1 MRRIP
6 NIIVILSIVLPMLAS
21 CRAISRF
28 LNNDDIVAEVDGVM
42 LLRSDLD
49 EVMPDGLS
57 AEDSTRLAVQYINT
71 WATDI
76 VFQKIAEQQLS
87 KAEKD
92 VTKELEDYRKS
103 LLKYRYEQLYINE
116 RLDTAVTDELVD
128 EYYNAHADKFVLQRP
143 VMKAR
148 FLSIYADSP
157 GLEPIR
163 KRMSSSDVED
173 LVEADSL
180 AYSSAMKFTTWN
192 DEWIDVSEL
201 SMEFGMDYQT
211 FLEQVRGNWVEK
223 KDTTG
228 LVRLA
233 YISEMKRT
241 GEMAPIEYSAP
252 SIKDMIVSA
261 RKQELVN
268 GLEQDLLNDA
278 RENGKFKIY
287 R

>member
-6 NIIVILSIVLPMLAS
+6 KILVIMSIVLPMLAS

-28 LNNDDIVAEVDGVM
+28 FNNDDIVAEVDGVM

-49 EVMPDGLS
+49 AVIPVGIS
-57 AEDSTRLAVQYINT
+57 PEDSTRLAVRYINT
-71 WATDI
+71 WATDL

-87 KAEKD
+87 KSEKD

-116 RLDTAVTDELVD
+116 RLDTAVSEDLIND
-128 EYYNAHADKFVLQRP
+128 YYNSHSEKFILSRP

-148 FLSIYADSP
+148 FLSIYSDSP

-192 DEWIDVSEL
+192 DEWIDISEL
-201 SMEFGMDYQT
+201 SMEFGVDYQT
-211 FLEQVRGNWVEK
+211 LLEQIRGNWVER

-228 LVRLA
+228 LVKIA
-233 YISEMKRT
+233 YISAMKRK

-252 SIKDMIVSA
+252 GIKDMIVSA
-261 RKQELVN
+261 RKQALVT
-268 GLEQDLLNDA
+268 GLERDLLNDA

>member
-6 NIIVILSIVLPMLAS
+6 KILVIMSIVLPMLAS

-49 EVMPDGLS
+49 AVIPVGIS
-57 AEDSTRLAVQYINT
+57 PEDSTRLAVQYINT
-71 WATDI
+71 WATDL

-87 KAEKD
+87 KSEKD

-103 LLKYRYEQLYINE
+103 LLRYRYEQLFINE
-116 RLDTAVTDELVD
+116 RLDTSVSEDLVND
-128 EYYNAHADKFVLQRP
+128 YYNAHSEKFILSRP

-148 FLSIYADSP
+148 FLSIYSDSP

-192 DEWIDVSEL
+192 DEWIDISEL
-201 SMEFGMDYQT
+201 SMEFGVYQT
-211 FLEQVRGNWVEK
+211 LLEQIRGNWVER

-228 LVRLA
+228 LVKIA
-233 YISEMKRT
+233 YISAMKRK

-252 SIKDMIVSA
+252 GIKDMIVSA
-261 RKQELVN
+261 RKQALVT
-268 GLEQDLLNDA
+268 GLERDLLNDA

>member
-1 MRRIP
+1 
-6 NIIVILSIVLPMLAS
+6 MLAS

-49 EVMPDGLS
+49 AVIPVGIS
-57 AEDSTRLAVQYINT
+57 PEDSTRLAVQYINT
-71 WATDI
+71 WATDL

-87 KAEKD
+87 KSEKD

-103 LLKYRYEQLYINE
+103 LLRYRYEQLFINE
-116 RLDTAVTDELVD
+116 RLDTSVSEDLVND
-128 EYYNAHADKFVLQRP
+128 YYNAHSEKFVLPRP

-148 FLSIYADSP
+148 FLSIYSDSP

-192 DEWIDVSEL
+192 DEWIDISEL
-201 SMEFGMDYQT
+201 SMEFGVDYQT
-211 FLEQVRGNWVEK
+211 LLEQIRGNWVER

-228 LVRLA
+228 LVKIA
-233 YISEMKRT
+233 YISAMKRK

-252 SIKDMIVSA
+252 GIKDMIVSA
-261 RKQELVN
+261 RKQALVT
-268 GLEQDLLNDA
+268 GLERDLLNDA

>member
-1 MRRIP
+1 MRRIT
-6 NIIVILSIVLPMLAS
+6 NIVVILSIVLPMLAS

-42 LLRSDLD
+42 LFKSELD
-49 EVMPDGLS
+49 AVVPKGLS
-57 AEDSTRLAVQYINT
+57 AEDSTRLADRYINI
-71 WATDI
+71 WATDQ

-87 KAEKD
+87 KSEKD
-92 VTKELEDYRKS
+92 VTAELEDYRKS

-116 RLDTAVTDELVD
+116 RLDTAVSDDLID
-128 EYYNAHADKFVLQRP
+128 EYYNAHAEKFVLQRP

-148 FLSIYADSP
+148 FLSIYGDSP
-157 GLEPIR
+157 RLEIIK
-163 KRMSSSDVED
+163 KRMSSSEVDD

-180 AYSSAMKFTTWN
+180 AYSSALKFTTWN
-192 DEWIDVSEL
+192 DEWIDISEL
-201 SMEFGMDYQT
+201 SMEFGVDYQT
-211 FLEQVRGNWVEK
+211 LLGQVRGNWIER

-228 LVRLA
+228 LVMVA

-252 SIKDMIVSA
+252 VIKDMIVSA
-261 RKQELVN
+261 RKQSLVT
-268 GLEQDLLNDA
+268 GLERDLLDDA

>member
-1 MRRIP
+1 MF
-6 NIIVILSIVLPMLAS
+6 AS

-28 LNNDDIVAEVDGVM
+28 LNNDDIVAEVEGVM

-163 KRMSSSDVED
+163 KRMSASDVED

-180 AYSSAMKFTTWN
+180 AFSSALKFTTWDN
-192 DEWIDVSEL
+192 RWIDMSTLAKEYATDYSNLQSKMDKGWVEVVDTLGYMKLSYVSEII
-201 SMEFGMDYQT
+201 QK
-211 FLEQVRGNWVEK
+211 GNV
-223 KDTTG
+223 
-228 LVRLA
+228 
-233 YISEMKRT
+233 
-241 GEMAPIEYSAP
+241 APIEFCAER
-252 SIKDMIVSA
+252 IKDLIISE
-261 RKQELVN
+261 RKQAMISS
-268 GLEQDLLNDA
+268 LEQDLLNDA
-278 RENGKFKIY
+278 LENRQFIIY

>member
-1 MRRIP
+1 MRRIA
-6 NIIVILSIVLPMLAS
+6 NILVILCVVLPMFMS

-28 LNNDDIVAEVDGVM
+28 LNDDDIVAEVDGTI
-42 LLRSDLD
+42 LFRSDLD
-49 EVMPDGLS
+49 AVIPDGIP

-71 WATDI
+71 WATDL

-87 KAEKD
+87 KSEKD
-92 VTKELEDYRKS
+92 VTRELEDYRKS

-116 RLDTAVTDELVD
+116 RLDTAVSDDMVD
-128 EYYNAHADKFVLQRP
+128 EYFNAHSDKFGLQRP
-143 VMKAR
+143 VLKAR
-148 FLSIYADSP
+148 FLSIYSDSP

-192 DEWIDVSEL
+192 DEWIDITVL
-201 SMEFGMDYQT
+201 SREFGVDHSAL
-211 FLEQVRGNWVEK
+211 LEKMRGSWIEQE
-223 KDTTG
+223 DTTG
-228 LVRLA
+228 LVRIA
-233 YISEMKRT
+233 YVSEMKRK

-261 RKQELVN
+261 RKQALVS
-268 GLEQDLLNDA
+268 GLERDLLNDA

>member
-1 MRRIP
+1 M
-6 NIIVILSIVLPMLAS
+6 LSIVLPMFAS

-28 LNNDDIVAEVDGVM
+28 LNNDDIVAEVDGV
-42 LLRSDLD
+42 LLMRSTLD
-49 EVMPDGLS
+49 EVIPDGIS
-57 AEDSTRLAVQYINT
+57 TEDSTRLAVQYINT
-71 WATDI
+71 WATDL

-87 KAEKD
+87 KSEKD
-92 VTKELEDYRKS
+92 VSREWEDYRKS

-116 RLDTAVTDELVD
+116 RLDTSVSDDLVD
-128 EYYNAHADKFVLQRP
+128 EYFNAHADKFVLQRP

-148 FLSIYADSP
+148 FLSIYGDSP
-157 GLEPIR
+157 RLEPIR
-163 KRMSSSDVED
+163 KRMSSSEVDD

-180 AYSSAMKFTTWN
+180 AYSSAIKFTTWN
-192 DEWIDVSEL
+192 DEWIDISEL
-201 SMEFGMDYQT
+201 SMEFGVDYQT
-211 FLEQVRGNWVEK
+211 LLGQIRGSWIER

-228 LVRLA
+228 LVMLA

-241 GEMAPIEYSAP
+241 GEMAPLEYSAQ

-261 RKQELVN
+261 RKQALVTD
-268 GLEQDLLNDA
+268 LERDLLNDA

>member
-1 MRRIP
+1 
-6 NIIVILSIVLPMLAS
+6 MLAS

-49 EVMPDGLS
+49 GVIPDGMS
-57 AEDSTRLAVQYINT
+57 VEDSTRLAVQYINT

-116 RLDTAVTDELVD
+116 RLDTAVSDDLVD
-128 EYYNAHADKFVLQRP
+128 EYYNAHSEKFVLQRP

-148 FLSIYADSP
+148 FLSIYSDSP

-163 KRMSSSDVED
+163 KRMSSSDVNE

-211 FLEQVRGNWVEK
+211 LLEQIRGSWLEK

-228 LVRLA
+228 LVRIA

-252 SIKDMIVSA
+252 EIKDMIVSA
-261 RKQELVN
+261 RKQELVT
-268 GLEQDLLNDA
+268 GLERDLLNDA

>member
-1 MRRIP
+1 M
-6 NIIVILSIVLPMLAS
+6 SIVLPMFAS

-28 LNNDDIVAEVDGVM
+28 LNNDDIVAEVEGMM

-163 KRMSSSDVED
+163 TRMSSSDVED
-173 LVEADSL
+173 LVEADRL

-211 FLEQVRGNWVEK
+211 FLEQIRGNWVEK

>member
-1 MRRIP
+1 
-6 NIIVILSIVLPMLAS
+6 MLAS

-42 LLRSDLD
+42 LFKSDLD
-49 EVMPDGLS
+49 AIIPSGMA

-71 WATDI
+71 WASDL

-128 EYYNAHADKFVLQRP
+128 EYYQSHSEKFVLTSP

-148 FLSIYADSP
+148 FLCIYGDSP
-157 GLEPIR
+157 RLGPI
-163 KRMSSSDVED
+163 KKKMSSSNVED

-180 AYSSAMKFTTWN
+180 AYSSALKFTTWN
-192 DEWIDVSEL
+192 AEWIDIAVL
-201 SMEFGMDYQT
+201 SREFGVDYQT
-211 FLEQVRGNWVEK
+211 LLEQVRGSWIEL

-228 LVRLA
+228 LVRIA
-233 YISEMKRT
+233 YVSEMKRK
-241 GEMAPIEYSAP
+241 GELAPIEYSAP
-252 SIKDMIVSA
+252 GIKDMIVSA
-261 RKQELVN
+261 RKQALVN
-268 GLEQDLLNDA
+268 DLERDLLNDA

>member
-1 MRRIP
+1 MKRIAH
-6 NIIVILSIVLPMLAS
+6 ILVILWVVLPMFVS

-28 LNNDDIVAEVDGVM
+28 LNRGDVVAEVDGTM

-49 EVMPDGLS
+49 AVIPDGIS
-57 AEDSTRLAVQYINT
+57 AEDSTRLAVQYINS
-71 WATDI
+71 WATDL

-87 KAEKD
+87 KSEKD

-116 RLDTAVTDELVD
+116 RLDTSVSDDLVD
-128 EYYNAHADKFVLQRP
+128 EYYSAHSEKFVLQRP

-148 FLSIYADSP
+148 FLSIYSDSP

-163 KRMSSSDVED
+163 KRMSSSDVND

-192 DEWIDVSEL
+192 DEWIDIVVL
-201 SMEFGMDYQT
+201 SREFGTDYTTLLDQMRGRWI
-211 FLEQVRGNWVEK
+211 EQV
-223 KDTTG
+223 DTTG

-233 YISEMKRT
+233 YISEMKRK
-241 GEMAPIEYSAP
+241 GEMAPIEYSSP
-252 SIKDMIVSA
+252 GIKDMIVSA
-261 RKQELVN
+261 RKQTLVSD
-268 GLEQDLLNDA
+268 LERDLLKDA

>member
-1 MRRIP
+1 MKRIA
-6 NIIVILSIVLPMLAS
+6 NIIVILSVVLPMLSS

-49 EVMPDGLS
+49 EVIPEGIS

-71 WATDI
+71 WATDL

-92 VTKELEDYRKS
+92 VTRELEDYRKS

-116 RLDTAVTDELVD
+116 RLDTAVSDDLVD
-128 EYYNAHADKFVLQRP
+128 EYYNTHSDKFVLQRP
-143 VMKAR
+143 VLKAR
-148 FLSIYADSP
+148 FLSIYNDSP

-192 DEWIDVSEL
+192 DEWIDISEL
-201 SMEFGMDYQT
+201 SMEFGMDYQSL
-211 FLEQVRGNWVEK
+211 LEQIRGNWIEK

-228 LVRLA
+228 LVMIA
-233 YISEMKRT
+233 YISEMKRK
-241 GEMAPIEYSAP
+241 GEMAPVEYSAQG
-252 SIKDMIVSA
+252 IKDMIVSA
-261 RKQELVN
+261 RKQALVT

-287 R
+287 K

>member
-1 MRRIP
+1 
-6 NIIVILSIVLPMLAS
+6 
-21 CRAISRF
+21 
-28 LNNDDIVAEVDGVM
+28 
-42 LLRSDLD
+42 
-49 EVMPDGLS
+49 
-57 AEDSTRLAVQYINT
+57 
-71 WATDI
+71 
-76 VFQKIAEQQLS
+76 
-87 KAEKD
+87 
-92 VTKELEDYRKS
+92 
-103 LLKYRYEQLYINE
+103 
-116 RLDTAVTDELVD
+116 
-128 EYYNAHADKFVLQRP
+128 
-143 VMKAR
+143 MKAR